1 MIMKKNIMIMISV
14 MMIALSGCGKV
25 NDIEVVSADTEQA
38 IVTGEE
44 DAKIT
49 TVEADVVSTE
59 EIGHEDITTDEVST
73 VEKEVAGSLKKQEEP
88 AKDLNK
94 SEDATTGASQMS
106 SDTGTTEEYIAPVT
120 ETTVSDVPTTEE
132 QTTEANV
139 TETPVSYIA
148 EYSPQSVV
156 SLATSKCIAGGM
168 IRTTDNLDNMLAE
181 GSITQEEY
189 NSYYPYDGLG
199 YYSVFVETDLNIA
212 ATVSGRPL
220 RSEDEVA
227 THIANMLLLEREPYF
242 LIEYAGVYN
251 SGGTDFYEF
260 RCYR

>member
-1 MIMKKNIMIMISV
+1 MIMKKNITIMIFV
-14 MMIALSGCGKV
+14 MMIALPGCGKV
-25 NDIEVVSADTEQA
+25 NDIEVVSVDTEQA
-38 IVTGEE
+38 IITEEE
-44 DAKIT
+44 DAKVT
-49 TVEADVVSTE
+49 TAEAEAVSTE
-59 EIGHEDITTDEVST
+59 EIGSEDITTEETST
-73 VEKEVAGSLKKQEEP
+73 VEKEVVASLERKEEP
-88 AKDLNK
+88 AKNLNK
-94 SEDATTGASQMS
+94 PEEVKDGAGQMA
-106 SDTGTTEEYIAPVT
+106 SDTATTEEYIAPVT

-139 TETPVSYIA
+139 TETQVSSIA
-148 EYSPQSVV
+148 AYSPQSVV
-156 SLATSKCIAGGM
+156 SLATSKCLAGGM
-168 IRTTDNLDNMLAE
+168 IRTTDNLDNLLAE

-220 RSEDEVA
+220 RSEDDVA